1 MANTMEE
8 RSLISGFNT
17 SKNTYVKNTLNK
29 THKNNS
35 SGPPNF
41 QMSIMSTGPMAD
53 PRNLDNSSEMIQQK
67 ESVEKSQL
75 TGSKAHVPK
84 LLLTQANVHFSKAF
98 VNQPSPLQIHA
109 KSPQL
114 NEGKKP
120 ANDDMAH
127 MNSIDTYANAKT
139 NADSMMINSHAFGM
153 GSQEDTAIR
162 QVFD

>member
-41 QMSIMSTGPMAD
+41 KMSIMSTGPMAD
-53 PRNLDNSSEMIQQK
+53 QRNLENSSEMIQQK
-67 ESVEKSQL
+67 EPVDKSRL
-75 TGSKAHVPK
+75 TASKAHVPK
-84 LLLTQANVHFSKAF
+84 LLLTQANVNFAKAF
-98 VNQPSPLQIHA
+98 ANHPSPLQNHA
-109 KSPQL
+109 MSPEL
-114 NEGKKP
+114 IVAKKL

-139 NADSMMINSHAFGM
+139 NADSMMINSQAFGM

>member
-53 PRNLDNSSEMIQQK
+53 SPRNLDNSSEMIQQK
-67 ESVEKSQL
+67 DPVEKSVQVM
-75 TGSKAHVPK
+75 GSKAHVPK
-84 LLLTQANVHFSKAF
+84 LLLTQANVNFSKAF
-98 VNQPSPLQIHA
+98 V
-109 KSPQL
+109 K
-114 NEGKKP
+114 
-120 ANDDMAH
+120 
-127 MNSIDTYANAKT
+127 
-139 NADSMMINSHAFGM
+139 
-153 GSQEDTAIR
+153 
-162 QVFD
+162 